1 MKRMLIN
8 ATQAEELR
16 VAIVDGQTLYDI
28 DIEQPSKEQK
38 KSNIYKGRITRLEPS
53 LEAAFVDYGAER
65 HGFLPLKEISRDYFQ
80 AGVDHNKSTI
90 RELLREG
97 QEIVV
102 QVDKEERGNKGAALT
117 TFISLAGRYMVLMPN
132 SPSAGGVSR
141 RIEGEDRAALKEA
154 LDKLDIP
161 DDMGVIIRTAGV
173 GRDAEELQWDLDYL
187 LQTWKAI
194 AEAALSKPAAFLIY
208 QESRL
213 IIRAL
218 RDYLR
223 ADIGE
228 ILVDTPELY
237 ADAQEFMQQVM
248 PQSLRKLKHY
258 TDDIPLFNRFQ
269 IESQI
274 EGAYERNVRLPS
286 GGSIVVDQTE
296 ALTAVDVNSS
306 RATKGS
312 DIEETAFQTNLEA
325 AEEVARQLRLR
336 DLGGL
341 VVIDFIDMS
350 STKHQREV
358 ENKLQNAL
366 KYDRARVQ
374 LGRISRFGLME
385 MSRQRLRPSLGESS
399 QIVCPRCDG
408 HGRMRSVESLSLS
421 IIRVAE
427 EHAMKENTGQV
438 LVQAPVEIANYLL
451 NEKRSALREIEQ
463 RHESPIIIVADEQ
476 LHTPHYEV
484 TRLRENELGE
494 DSGKP
499 SYQRGTPRKLPV
511 HALTKAQLN
520 IPAAPAV
527 TSIKPS
533 QPAPLREEAP
543 APVAAAPAPA
553 PVAPLP
559 LPAPVTG
566 VVGWLKRIFGGVE
579 PVAPAPE
586 STQRPRQNDA
596 GRSSRNERGDR
607 GGQRRDGRDARNG
620 GNGGNQHRGNGGN
633 GNGAN
638 KERRDE
644 RRQPANGQA
653 AQNGGQAQQVQV
665 PKPPRNEA
673 QQQPKQP
680 QQAQQQ
686 KQKPQNQAPRPPRAA
701 AQQQDG
707 APSERQQ
714 RPARQEEGTASAQTL
729 TSTAATATTAT
740 VVAAIADT
748 AAPAT
753 PAAAASAT
761 PAHPVEVIVTESQA
775 DRGTDANAEGQP
787 PEAAGD
793 DAANGEGGSRRRR
806 GRRGGRRRRRGAGA
820 NGEGG
825 TGVDGLE
832 TDDLDGDAEGDLDGD
847 NESDEAGAQV
857 HTSAAP
863 RAGQPEFDFDDD
875 ASTPAV
881 SVRAKP
887 ESSVPAAV
895 KPRPVPKERAEAPL
909 AADTTSTTA
918 PVSNATPSFE
928 QQAATPSITAA
939 EQARGD
945 ASAASAAP
953 AATASASNTASAASA
968 PAAQASAVA
977 STSPQ
982 APQASVVAQES
993 ATSPAQAPVVASAPS
1008 AASTQV
1014 DTSAP
1019 VATPAAAPAAQPVE
1033 RAAPSVVR
1041 SPEPAVQSTS
1051 VPSASSASSASA
1063 DAAAPAVARQEQ
1075 AAPAATA
1082 AATQAEPAKTDAAP
1096 AAVSVPKPVA
1106 AAPSSA
1112 QADVVTSRPPHA
1124 EPSTAASPAA
1134 DVAATSTA
1142 TVPQTSPAADAAP
1155 ARKPY
1160 APVQTTLLDALA
1172 PADATAAATATS
1184 TQAETPVPYKAPERP
1199 AAVTPVLSA
1208 DANEHTADKPTPT
1221 VVVSEAAKPADAA
1234 RNGDDAQEQ
1243 QDDTNKPRG
1252 DH

>member
-80 AGVDHNKSTI
+80 AGVDHNKATI

-223 ADIGE
+223 ADVGE

-237 ADAQEFMQQVM
+237 ADAQEFMKQVM

-341 VVIDFIDMS
+341 VVIDFIDMAS
-350 STKHQREV
+350 SKHQREV
-358 ENKLQNAL
+358 ENRLQNAL

-494 DSGKP
+494 ESGKP

-533 QPAPLREEAP
+533 QPAPVREEAP
-543 APVAAAPAPA
+543 APVAPVAAPAPVVTV
-553 PVAPLP
+553 PI
-559 LPAPVTG
+559 PAPVTG

-579 PVAPAPE
+579 PFAPAPE
-586 STQRPRQNDA
+586 SAPESAPRPRQNDA
-596 GRSSRNERGDR
+596 GRNTRSERGER
-607 GGQRRDGRDARNG
+607 GGQRRDGRDARSG
-620 GNGGNQHRGNGGN
+620 GNGGNQQRGNGGN

-644 RRQPANGQA
+644 RRQPANGQG
-653 AQNGGQAQQVQV
+653 AQNGAQAQQQVQA
-665 PKPPRNEA
+665 PKPPRNETQA
-673 QQQPKQP
+673 PKQQP
-680 QQAQQQ
+680 QQQ
-686 KQKPQNQAPRPPRAA
+686 KSKPQNQSPRPPRAPA
-701 AQQQDG
+701 QQDG
-707 APSERQQ
+707 APAERQP
-714 RPARQEEGTASAQTL
+714 RPARQDEGTAAAQTL
-729 TSTAATATTAT
+729 TSTAATATTSS
-740 VVAAIADT
+740 VVSAIADA
-748 AAPAT
+748 AAPTNPQTNANE
-753 PAAAASAT
+753 AVQ
-761 PAHPVEVIVTESQA
+761 AHPVDVTVIESTA
-775 DRGTDANAEGQP
+775 DRGADANATAPAQD
-787 PEAAGD
+787 AAGD

-825 TGVDGLE
+825 ASVDGLE
-832 TDDLDGDAEGDLDGD
+832 GDDLDSDTDNDLDGD
-847 NESDEAGAQV
+847 NEGDDSGAHAHV
-857 HTSAAP
+857 SGAP

-875 ASTPAV
+875 APAPA
-881 SVRAKP
+881 VRAKP
-887 ESSVPAAV
+887 EPAAQAAA
-895 KPRPVPKERAEAPL
+895 KPRPVPKERAEPQL
-909 AADTTSTTA
+909 GSDTASTTA
-918 PVSNATPSFE
+918 PVSNAVPASQAPATKPVAKADTAQDRPAAPAVATDTP
-928 QQAATPSITAA
+928 AKP
-939 EQARGD
+939 
-945 ASAASAAP
+945 AP
-953 AATASASNTASAASA
+953 AATASTAVSTDGEAAQAAEQRPAPVAQQASAAPAPVAASA
-968 PAAQASAVA
+968 PVA
-977 STSPQ
+977 STP
-982 APQASVVAQES
+982 
-993 ATSPAQAPVVASAPS
+993 
-1008 AASTQV
+1008 
-1014 DTSAP
+1014 
-1019 VATPAAAPAAQPVE
+1019 
-1033 RAAPSVVR
+1033 
-1041 SPEPAVQSTS
+1041 
-1051 VPSASSASSASA
+1051 
-1063 DAAAPAVARQEQ
+1063 APAVAPAAGTAPMSATTASAPAVAWPVTNDAATGSQHQPAPADAAEAEAAKADQQRRAVSADVATPSVQ
-1075 AAPAATA
+1075 AAPVQT
-1082 AATQAEPAKTDAAP
+1082 AP
-1096 AAVSVPKPVA
+1096 ATP
-1106 AAPSSA
+1106 
-1112 QADVVTSRPPHA
+1112 ADDLP
-1124 EPSTAASPAA
+1124 
-1134 DVAATSTA
+1134 
-1142 TVPQTSPAADAAP
+1142 SPAADAPASQAAVVTVTSPHAEQSVSQAP
-1155 ARKPY
+1155 SAEAATTSTSTVVQASPGAETMPVRKPY
-1160 APVQTTLLDALA
+1160 APVQTTMLDALSPNDAA
-1172 PADATAAATATS
+1172 PAVSSASEPPAAPAAA
-1184 TQAETPVPYKAPERP
+1184 QA
-1199 AAVTPVLSA
+1199 SQ
-1208 DANEHTADKPTPT
+1208 ADKPKPT
-1221 VVVSEAAKPADAA
+1221 VVVSEAVKPVAPSDQA
-1234 RNGDDAQEQ
+1234 EQ
-1243 QDDTNKPRG
+1243 AQDDDSNKPRG

>member
-341 VVIDFIDMS
+341 VVIDFIDMA

-680 QQAQQQ
+680 QQPQQQ

-707 APSERQQ
+707 APPERQQ

-753 PAAAASAT
+753 PVAAAAVT

-775 DRGTDANAEGQP
+775 DRGTDANAEGQA

-875 ASTPAV
+875 AGTPAV
-881 SVRAKP
+881 SARAKP
-887 ESSVPAAV
+887 ESSTPAAV

-928 QQAATPSITAA
+928 QQAATPAVTAA
-939 EQARGD
+939 EHARGD
-945 ASAASAAP
+945 ASAASPAP
-953 AATASASNTASAASA
+953 AATAPASNTAPAASA
-968 PAAQASAVA
+968 PVAQASAAA
-977 STSPQ
+977 STTPQ
-982 APQASVVAQES
+982 APQAPVVAQES
-993 ATSPAQAPVVASAPS
+993 ATPPAQAPVAAPAPS
-1008 AASTQV
+1008 AASPSV
-1014 DTSAP
+1014 AASAP

-1033 RAAPSVVR
+1033 RAAPPAVR
-1041 SPEPAVQSTS
+1041 SPEPAVQSTP
-1051 VPSASSASSASA
+1051 VPPASA

-1075 AAPAATA
+1075 AAPVAAA
-1082 AATQAEPAKTDAAP
+1082 AATQAEPVKTDAAP

-1112 QADVVTSRPPHA
+1112 QADVVTSKPPHA
-1124 EPSTAASPAA
+1124 EPSSAASPVA
-1134 DVAATSTA
+1134 DGAATSTA
-1142 TVPQTSPAADAAP
+1142 TVPQTSPSADAAP

-1160 APVQTTLLDALA
+1160 APVQTTLLDALP
-1172 PADATAAATATS
+1172 PADATAAAATATS
-1184 TQAETPVPYKAPERP
+1184 TQAETPVPPKAPERP
-1199 AAVTPVLSA
+1199 AAVAPVLSA
-1208 DANEHTADKPTPT
+1208 DANEQTADRPKPT

-1234 RNGDDAQEQ
+1234 RSNGDDAQEQ

>member
-80 AGVDHNKSTI
+80 AGVDHHKAGI

-141 RIEGEDRAALKEA
+141 RIEGEDRAALKDA
-154 LDKLDIP
+154 LDKLNIP

-194 AEAALSKPAAFLIY
+194 AEAALTKPGPFLIY

-228 ILVDTPELY
+228 ILVDTDELY
-237 ADAQEFMQQVM
+237 ADAREFMQQVM

-258 TDDIPLFNRFQ
+258 KDDIPLFNRFQ

-296 ALTAVDVNSS
+296 ALTAIDVNSS

-312 DIEETAFQTNLEA
+312 DIEETAFHTNLEA

-350 STKHQREV
+350 SSKHQREV
-358 ENKLQNAL
+358 ENRLQNAL

-438 LVQAPVEIANYLL
+438 LVQAPVEIANFLL
-451 NEKRSALREIEQ
+451 NEKRSALREIET
-463 RHESPIIIVADEQ
+463 RHDAPIIIVADEQ

-494 DSGKP
+494 ESGKP

-520 IPAAPAV
+520 IPAMPAV

-533 QPAPLREEAP
+533 QPAPVRDEP
-543 APVAAAPAPA
+543 AEPVPAPA
-553 PVAPLP
+553 PVAPAA
-559 LPAPVTG
+559 PAPTG
-566 VVGWLKRIFGGVE
+566 VVGWLKRIFGSAE
-579 PVAPAPE
+579 PAPAPAPA
-586 STQRPRQNDA
+586 QRARQGQGQGGDG
-596 GRSSRNERGDR
+596 GRNGGNRNERNDR
-607 GGQRRDGRDARNG
+607 NARRDGRGGNQNRGGNKEARREERRQG
-620 GNGGNQHRGNGGN
+620 GNG
-633 GNGAN
+633 
-638 KERRDE
+638 
-644 RRQPANGQA
+644 QPATQGQ
-653 AQNGGQAQQVQV
+653 QKPQQPQPPQGQKQ
-665 PKPPRNEA
+665 K
-673 QQQPKQP
+673 QPKQP
-680 QQAQQQ
+680 QQNNGQNANAQPQATKPPQPPRAPQQ
-686 KQKPQNQAPRPPRAA
+686 EKQKPARVEEAA
-701 AQQQDG
+701 A
-707 APSERQQ
+707 ALV
-714 RPARQEEGTASAQTL
+714 PA
-729 TSTAATATTAT
+729 
-740 VVAAIADT
+740 VAV
-748 AAPAT
+748 AT
-753 PAAAASAT
+753 PAPVTPPAVTAAEPAVATPKPIEAAPVAEKQRPLDTADEAQVEGAPQDAAS
-761 PAHPVEVIVTESQA
+761 Q
-775 DRGTDANAEGQP
+775 
-787 PEAAGD
+787 GD
-793 DAANGEGGSRRRR
+793 DAAGEGGSRRRR
-806 GRRGGRRRRRGAGA
+806 GRRGGRRRRRGGAGAGENAEAGA
-820 NGEGG
+820 NDAGEG
-825 TGVDGLE
+825 DE
-832 TDDLDGDAEGDLDGD
+832 LDAD
-847 NESDEAGAQV
+847 NELDADLTEGAEPVEA
-857 HTSAAP
+857 S
-863 RAGQPEFDFDDD
+863 RQPEFEFDDEV
-875 ASTPAV
+875 APAPV
-881 SVRAKP
+881 H
-887 ESSVPAAV
+887 
-895 KPRPVPKERAEAPL
+895 KPRPQ
-909 AADTTSTTA
+909 AAA
-918 PVSNATPSFE
+918 PVAP
-928 QQAATPSITAA
+928 AVAVAV
-939 EQARGD
+939 
-945 ASAASAAP
+945 AAP
-953 AATASASNTASAASA
+953 AVVTEQSQA
-968 PAAQASAVA
+968 PAAQA
-977 STSPQ
+977 
-982 APQASVVAQES
+982 
-993 ATSPAQAPVVASAPS
+993 
-1008 AASTQV
+1008 
-1014 DTSAP
+1014 
-1019 VATPAAAPAAQPVE
+1019 
-1033 RAAPSVVR
+1033 
-1041 SPEPAVQSTS
+1041 
-1051 VPSASSASSASA
+1051 ASA
-1063 DAAAPAVARQEQ
+1063 DT
-1075 AAPAATA
+1075 AATA
-1082 AATQAEPAKTDAAP
+1082 DASVQTPVETPVVHDTPKVEAPKVETPKADAPKVEVLPPVETTPADTAPVSTQAAEAP
-1096 AAVSVPKPVA
+1096 AEPKP
-1106 AAPSSA
+1106 
-1112 QADVVTSRPPHA
+1112 
-1124 EPSTAASPAA
+1124 
-1134 DVAATSTA
+1134 
-1142 TVPQTSPAADAAP
+1142 
-1155 ARKPY
+1155 Y
-1160 APVQTTLLDALA
+1160 MPVQTTLLDVLA
-1172 PADATAAATATS
+1172 PADAEPARAPSPTPAAETAPIAEAPVRLAPAAPVETAAAS
-1184 TQAETPVPYKAPERP
+1184 VAEPAPATPVEGSTDAADQAATAEAVTGTSAP
-1199 AAVTPVLSA
+1199 AATPAPS
-1208 DANEHTADKPTPT
+1208 
-1221 VVVSEAAKPADAA
+1221 SEAEDVREDVEKAHEA
-1234 RNGDDAQEQ
+1234 
-1243 QDDTNKPRG
+1243 PRPPVV
-1252 DH
+1252 